1 VETSKDLFRELEKAE
16 QLFSNGS
23 IRNGQKVLREVLKA
37 SKSLNKVSNKLR
49 HKINYVLNESKY
61 FDEMSSFATNP
72 KRDNLINEV
81 NKLVSNPIKE
91 PKKHAHAIH
100 NLQRQWQLL
109 DISGKSASKNQWN
122 KFNDLSNKAWE
133 SCKDYFE
140 EIKQIK
146 INNAENRKNIIFEI
160 NNYVEEHQ
168 KKWPTIIS
176 LSKFLRSTYDDWQK
190 FAPVL
195 DSDLDKLKEQFFDS
209 RQPII
214 NEIKTQEGQNKK
226 LKEDLIKKVD
236 EIDNENND
244 IAIQQFKKI
253 KNEWSNIGPAGKKY
267 EQKLWNKFNACAD
280 KLFIEKNKKIEEEKL
295 KLKNL
300 NDELLKGDIDIN
312 TVIKELP
319 TFELT
324 KRSEEYKT
332 ISKSIR
338 KAKEDQF
345 IKIKGKKIDAY
356 KNIFDVLNKQA
367 DIDKAPNIFSK
378 EINQSFQNKKT
389 DKNMLLYQCIKL
401 EVLAGLDS
409 LKKDQKIKNQVQLEL
424 LSNKFNKSS
433 ELKINDVD
441 SVLRTFVENYSMH
454 DSNDDI
460 DKLWKRIIKC
470 FDKLI

>member
-1 VETSKDLFRELEKAE
+1 
-16 QLFSNGS
+16 
-23 IRNGQKVLREVLKA
+23 
-37 SKSLNKVSNKLR
+37 
-49 HKINYVLNESKY
+49 
-61 FDEMSSFATNP
+61 M
-72 KRDNLINEV
+72 
-81 NKLVSNPIKE
+81 
-91 PKKHAHAIH
+91 
-100 NLQRQWQLL
+100 
-109 DISGKSASKNQWN
+109 
-122 KFNDLSNKAWE
+122 
-133 SCKDYFE
+133 
-140 EIKQIK
+140 
-146 INNAENRKNIIFEI
+146 
-160 NNYVEEHQ
+160 
-168 KKWPTIIS
+168 
-176 LSKFLRSTYDDWQK
+176 
-190 FAPVL
+190 
-195 DSDLDKLKEQFFDS
+195 DSDLDKLKKQFFDS

-244 IAIQQFKKI
+244 VAIQQFKKI
-253 KNEWSNIGPAGKKY
+253 KNEWSNIGPTGKKY

-433 ELKINDVD
+433 ELKINNVD
-441 SVLRTFVENYSMH
+441 SVLRTFIENYSMH

>member
-1 VETSKDLFRELEKAE
+1 
-16 QLFSNGS
+16 
-23 IRNGQKVLREVLKA
+23 
-37 SKSLNKVSNKLR
+37 
-49 HKINYVLNESKY
+49 
-61 FDEMSSFATNP
+61 M
-72 KRDNLINEV
+72 
-81 NKLVSNPIKE
+81 
-91 PKKHAHAIH
+91 
-100 NLQRQWQLL
+100 
-109 DISGKSASKNQWN
+109 
-122 KFNDLSNKAWE
+122 
-133 SCKDYFE
+133 
-140 EIKQIK
+140 
-146 INNAENRKNIIFEI
+146 
-160 NNYVEEHQ
+160 
-168 KKWPTIIS
+168 
-176 LSKFLRSTYDDWQK
+176 
-190 FAPVL
+190 
-195 DSDLDKLKEQFFDS
+195 
-209 RQPII
+209 
-214 NEIKTQEGQNKK
+214 
-226 LKEDLIKKVD
+226 
-236 EIDNENND
+236 
-244 IAIQQFKKI
+244 
-253 KNEWSNIGPAGKKY
+253 
-267 EQKLWNKFNACAD
+267 
-280 KLFIEKNKKIEEEKL
+280 
-295 KLKNL
+295 
-300 NDELLKGDIDIN
+300 KGDIDIN

-367 DIDKAPNIFSK
+367 DIDKAPNIFIK

-389 DKNMLLYQCIKL
+389 DKNMLLYHCIKL
-401 EVLAGLDS
+401 EDLDGIDS

>member
-1 VETSKDLFRELEKAE
+1 VIIVETSKDLFRELEKAE

-72 KRDNLINEV
+72 KRDNLIDEI
-81 NKLVSNPIKE
+81 NKLVSSPIKE

-146 INNAENRKNIIFEI
+146 IKNAENRKNIIFKI
-160 NNYVEEHQ
+160 NSYVEEHQ
-168 KKWPTIIS
+168 KKWPTIIL
-176 LSKFLRSTYDDWQK
+176 LSKFLRTTYDDWQK

-195 DSDLDKLKEQFFDS
+195 DSDLDMLKEQFFNS

-214 NEIKTQEGQNKK
+214 NEIKTQEVQNKK
-226 LKEDLIKKVD
+226 LKEELIKKVD

-244 IAIQQFKKI
+244 AAIQQFKKI
-253 KNEWSNIGPAGKKY
+253 KNEWSNIGPVGKKY

-300 NDELLKGDIDIN
+300 NDELLKGGIDIN

-319 TFELT
+319 TFMLS

-332 ISKSIR
+332 LSKSIR

-345 IKIKGKKIDAY
+345 IKIKEKKIDM
-356 KNIFDVLNKQA
+356 
-367 DIDKAPNIFSK
+367 DKAPNIFTK

-401 EVLAGLDS
+401 EVLAGIDS

-441 SVLRTFVENYSMH
+441 SVLKTFIENYSMH
-454 DSNDDI
+454 DPNNDI